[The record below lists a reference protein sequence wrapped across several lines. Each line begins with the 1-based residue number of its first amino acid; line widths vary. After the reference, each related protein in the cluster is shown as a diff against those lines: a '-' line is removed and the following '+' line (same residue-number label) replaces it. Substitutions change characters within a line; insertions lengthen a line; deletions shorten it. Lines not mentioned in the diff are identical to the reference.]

1 MKKTIDVARFSAGIV
16 AVAAAALALVA
27 RGADEARVR
36 AVADEIG
43 GAVTWSDSR
52 SQPSRVRGEALWMAP
67 ARKAG
72 KLAGGGAALAP
83 SEAAMAAMKSLG
95 EMWGVTDPAASLTV
109 RSADADRFGFT
120 HVRLRQIYNG
130 IEVDG
135 RELIVHLNA
144 AGNVYEVNG
153 EFLEGLSI
161 STKPTVTAASAAS
174 AAMNA
179 AKAAGAKSP
188 SASAE
193 DAALAVWCDGSDATK
208 ARLAWKV
215 LVRGG
220 GRRGRAMLWFVDAK
234 TGKAVHA
241 RPASVA
247 QSKATARI
255 ESDDLPIDYNKI
267 ITTATTMAFPSGEA
281 VAITNN
287 LPKQH
292 GGAEVIVPA
301 ILAEDGKRYLVGTS
315 SNGVEFG
322 VLDGFAAPAFRAA
335 AKTAFKKGN
344 ASWFKKFHEKSQW
357 TAWNPENPKEDAAN
371 ALAILRNI
379 GLTLDYIH
387 GEFGRNSYDGNGGRI
402 ALWRFWQGD
411 FDDIDDGFANAFWT
425 NIDDKPKMPGCLFFG
440 YDDSGNRSETSLD
453 TCAHEFTHG
462 ITAWTADLQ
471 YEKESGA
478 LNESFSDLIA
488 AACEFK
494 CQPSA
499 DDTTNAT
506 NPVPGKADWLFD
518 EDSGE
523 VSRSYADP
531 HLYEQPSRYKGS
543 DWHSTIGKPDDD
555 NDFGGVHSNSGVQNH
570 FFYLLSE
577 GGNGSNDGLEYEP
590 FTGIGVEK
598 AAQIAYRTL
607 TAYCGPRTDYGNVVS
622 CWQSAAADLVE
633 SGDITEEDAEKVDRA
648 WNAVLSVPD
657 IDMQFA
663 KPAVTTTESSTPV
676 VEVWGGNATN
686 KCTVKVYLVPGSVT
700 ASRFSKKVRSLF
712 PITLTWNAG
721 EVGKQAFKVPVL
733 SDSVVTG
740 DRSFYLQLVSPTGA
754 QLGTNS
760 LCEVTVED
768 IDTNAKDLLQTT
780 LLTRGLVARPLMI
793 WGGGS
798 EPFVMPLSWIAVREP
813 PALEYFWTV
822 DMADMTEGTASLALS
837 GFKGKGKLSFEYK
850 LVTPAE
856 PDPESASTLTVTDKE
871 SGAAKVSATP
881 STSDEW
887 VTASISY
894 TKNTSHGLS
903 FSYKAVTNNVILA
916 VKDVRWTPAG
926 SGAMCFVEALSEFE
940 EAGYT
945 LGSGYYAKKSTATLT
960 AKANPGWTFAGWYTI
975 DDKLYSK
982 AAKVSFKVT
991 KGVKLYAGFLP
1002 SAWVGAIPDTAA
1014 GGSVSGTGHY
1024 VTGANVTLKA
1034 KPAKGYVFAGWYVD
1048 GEFVSAKVSLPW
1060 IADDLGAPV
1069 PHAKFITA
1077 KSDLNSMKLAVDG
1090 AAETAWKKSGV
1101 LLTRGLAANVPL
1113 DASGTLA
1120 VSVSVSGLP
1129 KGLSYSKALGAITGV
1144 PTVASTVKKGKTVPT
1159 KVKVTLKS
1167 AGGTVKKYTLPITVQ
1182 NLPASVRGTFNGGW
1196 DHGQATFTV
1205 SAAGKISGK
1214 MLHDGVTETLTA
1226 NSFSQSYVTNETGVA
1241 YVSTNAVVKTASG
1254 TRPATVTVVA
1264 DAATGESKMTVTVA
1278 PAEVGGEE
1286 LSVEAWKGHAAA
1298 ADARAGESI
1307 AAGENVTLLIGAN
1320 GTAKAVGTWGTYRA
1334 VVSAIFVGDGK
1345 AFVYFPPNAG
1355 RRFDGW
1361 FKVVAIS
1368 D

>member
-1 MKKTIDVARFSAGIV
+1 MKKTIDVARFTAGIV

-72 KLAGGGAALAP
+72 KLAGGGAAPAP
-83 SEAAMAAMKSLG
+83 PEAAMAAMKSLG

-161 STKPTVTAASAAS
+161 ATKPTVTAASAAS
-174 AAMNA
+174 AAMKA

-188 SASAE
+188 SATAE
-193 DAALAVWCDGSDATK
+193 DASLAVWCDGADATK
-208 ARLAWKV
+208 ARLTWKV

-220 GRRGRAMLWFVDAK
+220 GRRGRTMLWFVDAK

-241 RPASVA
+241 RPASGA
-247 QSKATARI
+247 QGKATARI
-255 ESDDLPIDYNKI
+255 EADDLPIDYNKI
-267 ITTATTMAFPSGEA
+267 IKTAREKAFPDGEE

-287 LPKQH
+287 LPKQQ
-292 GGAEVIVPA
+292 GGAEVVVPA

-315 SNGVEFG
+315 SSGVELG

-344 ASWFKKFHEKSQW
+344 ASWFKKFHEKAQW
-357 TAWNPENPKEDAAN
+357 TAWNPDDPDEDAAN
-371 ALAILRNI
+371 ALAIVYNV
-379 GLTLDYIH
+379 GLALDYVKE
-387 GEFGRNSYDGNGGRI
+387 EFGRSSYDGQGGRI

-425 NIDDKPKMPGCLFFG
+425 NIDDKPKTHGCLFFG
-440 YDDSGNRSETSLD
+440 YDDSGKKSETSLD

-499 DDTTNAT
+499 ADKTNAT
-506 NPVPGKADWLFD
+506 SPEPGKADWLFD
-518 EDSGE
+518 EDSGK
-523 VSRSYADP
+523 VARSYADP

-543 DWHSTIGKPDDD
+543 DWQSTAGKPDDD
-555 NDFGGVHSNSGVQNH
+555 NDYGGVHSNSGVQNH

-598 AAQIAYRTL
+598 AAQLAYRTL
-607 TAYCGPRTDYGNVVS
+607 TVYCGPRTDYGNVVS
-622 CWQSAAADLVE
+622 CWQSAAEDLVE
-633 SGDITEEDAEKVDRA
+633 ADVITAEDAEKVSLA

-657 IDMQFA
+657 MDIQFA
-663 KPAVTTTESSTPV
+663 ETAVTSTEFSASD

-700 ASRFSKKVRSLF
+700 ASRFSKKVRSAL

-721 EVGKQAFKVPVL
+721 EVCKQKFKVPVL

-754 QLGTNS
+754 RLGTNT

-768 IDTNAKDLLQTT
+768 MDTNAKDLLQTT

-793 WGGGS
+793 WGGGL

-822 DMADMTEGTASLALS
+822 DMAGMTEGTASLALS
-837 GFKGKGKLSFEYK
+837 GFKGKGKLSFEYR

-856 PDPESASTLTVTDKE
+856 PDPEAASTLMVTDGE
-871 SGAAKVSATP
+871 SAVIKVYATP

-887 VTASISY
+887 VPASISY
-894 TKNTSHGLS
+894 TKNTSHRLA
-903 FSYKAVTNNVILA
+903 FSYKAVPDNA
-916 VKDVRWTPAG
+916 VVAVRGVRWTPAG

-945 LGSGYYAKKSTATLT
+945 LGSGYYAKKSKATLT
-960 AKANPGWTFAGWYTI
+960 AKANPGWKFAGWYTD

-991 KGVKLYAGFLP
+991 KDLMLYAGFLP
-1002 SAWVGAIPDTAA
+1002 CVWVGAIPDTAA
-1014 GGSVSGTGHY
+1014 GGSVSGTGY
-1024 VTGANVTLKA
+1024 YATGAKVTLKA
-1034 KPAKGYVFAGWYVD
+1034 KPAKGYVFAGWYED
-1048 GEFVSAKVSLPW
+1048 GEFVSAKVSLPL
-1060 IADDLGAPV
+1060 IAGDLGGTV

-1077 KSDLNSMKLAVDG
+1077 KADLNSIRLAVDG
-1090 AAETAWKKSGV
+1090 AAEAAWKKSGV

-1113 DASGTLA
+1113 VASGTLA

-1129 KGLSYSKALGAITGV
+1129 KGLSYNKVLGAITGV
-1144 PTVASTVKKGKTVPT
+1144 PTVASAVKKGKPVPT
-1159 KVKVTLKS
+1159 KAKVTLKS

-1196 DHGQATFTV
+1196 DGGQATFTV
-1205 SAAGKISGK
+1205 AVSGKISGK
-1214 MLHDGVTETLTA
+1214 LLHAGVTETLTA
-1226 NSFSQSYVTNETGVA
+1226 NSFAMSYVTNETGVA

-1254 TRPATVTVVA
+1254 TRSATVTVVA
-1264 DAATGESKMTVTVA
+1264 DPAAGESKMTVAVA
-1278 PAEVGGEE
+1278 PEEGGGEQ

-1298 ADARAGESI
+1298 ADALAGKEI
-1307 AAGENVTLLIGAN
+1307 AAAENVSLIVGAN
-1320 GTAKAVGTWGTYRA
+1320 GSAKAVGAWETYRA
-1334 VVSAIFVGDGK
+1334 VVSATFVGDGK
-1345 AFVYFPPNAG
+1345 AFVYFPPNAS

-1361 FKVVAIS
+1361 FKVVALS